1 MACASRLVK
10 YLQRERY
17 FSGPCARPG
26 GLMSLGGHRDRN
38 SVMIKNLHL
47 ARKIGRRY
55 RELGLV
61 DSLRYSAMRAIDLTQ
76 ERVFDWIHG
85 VDTSGVALPTI
96 AGGQGYKG
104 SLPHLV
110 RKVLKTI
117 QLTYEDYTL
126 VDLGSGKGRTLL
138 IASEFPFRR
147 IIGIEAD
154 PALNAIAE
162 HNFTRYRTRR
172 QKCRDLISLC
182 GDVREFVFPAEP
194 LLVYLFNPFTE
205 PIISQ
210 VLENIRASLRERP
223 RPLLMVYLR
232 PLFAGPMD
240 RSNFLKSISYR
251 KSRLIENYSYAV
263 YGNAEY
269 LERAN
274 NQEIAG
280 PAARVC
286 RIQVEG

>member
-1 MACASRLVK
+1 
-10 YLQRERY
+10 
-17 FSGPCARPG
+17 
-26 GLMSLGGHRDRN
+26 
-38 SVMIKNLHL
+38 MIKHLHL

-55 RELGLV
+55 RELGLI

-76 ERVFDWIHG
+76 ERVFDWFHG
-85 VDTSGVALPTI
+85 VDTSGVALPTV

-110 RKVLKTI
+110 RKVLRGI
-117 QLTYEDYTL
+117 EASYEDYTL

-154 PALNAIAE
+154 PSLNAIAE
-162 HNFTRYRTRR
+162 HNFASYRTDR
-172 QKCRDLISLC
+172 QKCRNLISLC
-182 GDVREFVFPAEP
+182 GDVRDFVFPAEP

-205 PIISQ
+205 TVIAD
-210 VLENIRASLRERP
+210 VLENIQSSLREWP
-223 RPLLMVYLR
+223 RPLLLVYLR

-240 RSNFLKSISYR
+240 RSNFLKSINYR
-251 KSRLIENYSYAV
+251 KNRLIDNYSYAI

-269 LERAN
+269 LEEAAK
-274 NQEIAG
+274 QQTAG
-280 PAARVC
+280 TDARVC
-286 RIQVEG
+286 SIQVEG